1 MNACSARTEFAKAMS
16 VSFRLGWGSV
26 RANAVPMVALWLMSV
41 GMVTGYYLLPEA
53 RTVFD
58 RLGRF
63 QRDYGIWAGF
73 VSQFVFCG
81 VIPCAFRL
89 LVADV
94 RTEHP
99 VLKSFLQSLWCGCW
113 GIVYVGFYG
122 LQARLFGSGSDFAT
136 LAAKT
141 AFDQFV
147 WSPFLP
153 VPCTAFFCLWME
165 NGFSVRTAA
174 RKFRDDFV
182 RRVWLANLLP
192 NWCIWI
198 PAVLAIYAFPTVLQ
212 VQILGL
218 VGSFWA
224 LVSLRL
230 ARELSR

>member
-1 MNACSARTEFAKAMS
+1 MS
-16 VSFRLGWGSV
+16 RGTLGLAVRLGIASV
-26 RANAVPMVALWLMSV
+26 RANVLPMLALWLASGALIV
-41 GMVTGYYLLPEA
+41 GYYQVPSVASTLN
-53 RTVFD
+53 
-58 RLGRF
+58 RLGEF
-63 QRDYGIWAGF
+63 QRNYGIGAGF

-89 LVADV
+89 SVADI
-94 RTEHP
+94 RTERP
-99 VLKSFLQSLWCGCW
+99 ILKSFLQSLWCGCW
-113 GIVYVGFYG
+113 GVVYVGFYD
-122 LQARLFGSGSDFAT
+122 LQTRLFGSGSDFAT

-141 AFDQFV
+141 TFDQFV

-165 NGFSVRTAA
+165 SGFSLHTAA
-174 RKFRDDFV
+174 QKFRCDFV

-198 PAVLAIYAFPTVLQ
+198 PAVLAIYAFPIVLQ

-230 ARELSR
+230 AKEISR

>member
-1 MNACSARTEFAKAMS
+1 MRNAFRIGLAAAKAN
-16 VSFRLGWGSV
+16 V
-26 RANAVPMVALWLMSV
+26 VPMLALWALAAALV
-41 GMVTGYYLLPEA
+41 AGYHLFPEA
-53 RTVFD
+53 QSVLD
-58 RLGRF
+58 CLGRF

-73 VSQFVFCG
+73 ASQFVFCG
-81 VIPCAFRL
+81 AIPCVFRL
-89 LVADV
+89 SVADI

-113 GIVYVGFYG
+113 GIVYVGFYAV
-122 LQARLFGSGSDFAT
+122 QARLFGAGSDFAT

-147 WSPFLP
+147 WSPLLP

-174 RKFRDDFV
+174 RRFRDDFV

-198 PAVLAIYAFPTVLQ
+198 PAVLAIYAFTTALQ

-230 ARELSR
+230 AKEISR

>member
-1 MNACSARTEFAKAMS
+1 MRNALRIGLAAAKAN
-16 VSFRLGWGSV
+16 V
-26 RANAVPMVALWLMSV
+26 VPMVALWTLSV
-41 GMVTGYYLLPEA
+41 ALVVGYYLSTEVRSVL
-53 RTVFD
+53 D
-58 RLGRF
+58 CLGRF

-73 VSQFVFCG
+73 ASQFVFCG
-81 VIPCAFRL
+81 VIPCVFRMS
-89 LVADV
+89 VADV
-94 RTEHP
+94 RTERP
-99 VLKSFLQSLWCGCW
+99 VLKSLLQSFLCGCW
-113 GIVYVGFYG
+113 GIVYVGFYAV
-122 LQARLFGSGSDFAT
+122 QARLFGSGPDFAT

-141 AFDQFV
+141 SFDQFV
-147 WSPFLP
+147 WSPLLP

-165 NGFSVRTAA
+165 NGFSLRTAA
-174 RKFRDDFV
+174 RKFRVDFV

-230 ARELSR
+230 AKEISR

>member
-1 MNACSARTEFAKAMS
+1 MRLPES
-16 VSFRLGWGSV
+16 VRIGWKSV
-26 RANAVPMVALWLMSV
+26 RANAVPMVVLYAMAWALVS
-41 GMVTGYYLLPEA
+41 GYYLVPRVQAAL
-53 RTVFD
+53 D
-58 RLGRF
+58 HLGRF
-63 QRDYGIWAGF
+63 QNDYGIWAGF
-73 VSQFVFCG
+73 ASQFVACG

-89 LVADV
+89 AVADI

-113 GIVYVGFYG
+113 GIVYVGFYAV
-122 LQARLFGSGSDFAT
+122 QVWLFGTGSDFVT
-136 LAAKT
+136 LAVKT

-147 WSPFLP
+147 WSPLIP
-153 VPCTAFFCLWME
+153 VPCMAFFCLWME
-165 NGFSVRTAA
+165 NGFSLRTAT
-174 RKFRDDFV
+174 RKFRRDFI

-230 ARELSR
+230 AKEISR